1 VFFLGI
7 SIIIIDMK
15 VYCQKCGSG
24 TEYSFDKPK
33 FCASCG
39 TALSVSSHLTSPKA
53 PAQRQPQRKITPDNE
68 EEEVCA
74 ERVPDNIHK
83 LDIEIEGL
91 PNRKTTVQNL
101 MGTQS
106 QGFQQENSQGIKLNK
121 KDVLESF
128 KVEAGFYPSRQ
139 TMNEQEE

>member
-1 VFFLGI
+1 
-7 SIIIIDMK
+7 MK
-15 VYCQKCGSG
+15 AYCQKCGSG

-39 TALSVSSHLTSPKA
+39 TALSISHASNVPKT
-53 PAQRQPQRKITPDNE
+53 PTKRQPQREITPDNDE
-68 EEEVCA
+68 EEIGEA
-74 ERVPDNIHK
+74 RMPDNIHK
-83 LDIEIEGL
+83 LDVEIERSS
-91 PNRKTTVQNL
+91 NRRVKLENL

-106 QGFQQENSQGIKLNK
+106 QGFEQETSQGIKLNK
-121 KDVLESF
+121 KDALESF

>member
-1 VFFLGI
+1 
-7 SIIIIDMK
+7 MK
-15 VYCQKCGSG
+15 AYCQKCGSG

-39 TALSVSSHLTSPKA
+39 TALSISHASNVPKT
-53 PAQRQPQRKITPDNE
+53 PTKRQPQREITPDNDE
-68 EEEVCA
+68 EEIGEA
-74 ERVPDNIHK
+74 RMPDNIHK
-83 LDIEIEGL
+83 LDVEIDTSN
-91 PNRKTTVQNL
+91 NRRVKLENL

-106 QGFQQENSQGIKLNK
+106 QGYEQENSQGIKLNK

>member
-1 VFFLGI
+1 
-7 SIIIIDMK
+7 MK
-15 VYCQKCGSG
+15 AYCQKCGSG

-39 TALSVSSHLTSPKA
+39 TALSVSHASKVPK
-53 PAQRQPQRKITPDNE
+53 PPIKRQPQREITPDNDE
-68 EEEVCA
+68 EEIGEA
-74 ERVPDNIHK
+74 RMPDNIHK
-83 LDIEIEGL
+83 LEVEIESSS
-91 PNRKTTVQNL
+91 NRRVKLENL

-106 QGFQQENSQGIKLNK
+106 QGFEQETSQGIKLNK